1 MNLDEEEPAPHIPE
15 NLATEDKWILS
26 QFNTLVKAVTNS
38 LENYELGIAVQN
50 LYDFIWD
57 VFCDWYIE
65 ICKSRLNGDDEAAKN
80 TARSVLV
87 YVFTNTLA
95 LLHPF
100 MPFITEEIW
109 QALKERKEG
118 ESVMVAQLSSV
129 ENFDQQLIKE
139 FEVAKQIVAGVRQIR
154 LERNIANKESLML
167 NITQGS
173 HNGEF
178 NAVISKMCNLSEIV
192 TATKDATSAVFMVG
206 TTEYAV
212 PLLSK
217 INIEEEIAKAKE
229 KIAYFEK
236 FLEGVMKKLSNER
249 FVANA
254 KPEVVELERKKK
266 SDAESKIKTLQESI
280 NNLLLQK

>member
-1 MNLDEEEPAPHIPE
+1 
-15 NLATEDKWILS
+15 
-26 QFNTLVKAVTNS
+26 
-38 LENYELGIAVQN
+38 
-50 LYDFIWD
+50 
-57 VFCDWYIE
+57 
-65 ICKSRLNGDDEAAKN
+65 
-80 TARSVLV
+80 
-87 YVFTNTLA
+87 
-95 LLHPF
+95 
-100 MPFITEEIW
+100 
-109 QALKERKEG
+109 
-118 ESVMVAQLSSV
+118 MVAQLSSV

-217 INIEEEIAKAKE
+217 INIEEEIAKLEKAWELEKDAIEGAYKALKAVDEAAAKE
-229 KIAYFEK
+229 YLTQYTCAQAQKSWDWAHYMIS
-236 FLEGVMKKLSNER
+236 KLGEARIMDNCKVWNDGNE
-249 FVANA
+249 FG
-254 KPEVVELERKKK
+254 E
-266 SDAESKIKTLQESI
+266 
-280 NNLLLQK
+280 